1 LENANNMR
9 WASAVSG
16 RVDSRTAA
24 KEALRA
30 LMVDCTVPPD
40 LLFAFVSHH
49 HAAAYDELTDWLHE
63 QLPSSLV
70 LGCSAAG
77 VIGAGSELEGREAIS
92 LTGGWLPDTRVSA
105 QHIQGPALE
114 MTRVDWLERLH
125 LAPDEPCQFLLLVD
139 PNTYDVEHLLGNL
152 DRAFPAACKVGGL
165 VSGAANDK
173 PTAFFAGGR
182 VHRGG
187 ALIVSFQGA
196 TELRAVISQG
206 CRPVGEPFIV
216 TRSNGNVIKEFN
228 TGKPA
233 EVLRKVYDAMNARD
247 HALFNTSL
255 FLGIGLGENRSRYE
269 SGDFLIR
276 NILGVDPES
285 GAMAV
290 DTRIEAYQVVQFH
303 LRDRDTAA
311 ADLAQRLRELARS
324 DAAPRVRGAL
334 LFSGS
339 GRGERLFGVANH
351 DSDAFA
357 RRVGPVSLSGLFCA
371 GEIGPVGGKTCVHG
385 YTSLFAVFCSR
396 L

>member
-1 LENANNMR
+1 
-9 WASAVSG
+9 
-16 RVDSRTAA
+16 VDSHTAV

-30 LMVDCTVPPD
+30 LMVERSAPPD
-40 LLFAFVSHH
+40 LLFTFVSPH
-49 HAAAYDELTDWLHE
+49 HASAYDELTGWLRE
-63 QLPSSLV
+63 ELPGSLV

-77 VIGAGSELEGREAIS
+77 VIGGGTELEGREAVS
-92 LTGGWLPDTRVSA
+92 LTGGWLPDTQISA
-105 QHIQGPALE
+105 LHVAGPVLDV
-114 MTRVDWLERLH
+114 TREDWLERLR
-125 LAPDEPCQFLLLVD
+125 LAPDQPCQFLLIVD
-139 PNTYDVEHLLGNL
+139 SNTYEVEHLLENL
-152 DRAFPAACKVGGL
+152 DAAFPGACKVGGL
-165 VSGAANDK
+165 TSGGSSDK
-173 PTAFFAGGR
+173 PIAFFEGGR

-187 ALIVSFQGA
+187 ALIIAFQGA

-233 EVLRKVYDAMNARD
+233 EVLRKVYDGMNARD
-247 HALFNTSL
+247 HSLFNTSL

-269 SGDFLIR
+269 SGDFLVR

-290 DTRIEAYQVVQFH
+290 DTHIEAYQVVQFH

-311 ADLAQRLRELARS
+311 ADLAQTLRELARS
-324 DAAPRVRGAL
+324 DAVTQVRGAM
-334 LFSGS
+334 LFSGA

-357 RRVGPVSLSGLFCA
+357 KRVGPVSLSGLFCN
-371 GEIGPVGGKTCVHG
+371 GEIGPSGGKTCVHN
-385 YTSLFAVFCSR
+385 YTSIFTLFMVPVENRF
-396 L
+396 

>member
-16 RVDSRTAA
+16 RVDSRAA
-24 KEALRA
+24 ASEALRA
-30 LMVDCTVPPD
+30 LMVDRSLPPD

-49 HAAAYDELTDWLHE
+49 HAGAYDELTAWLRE

-105 QHIQGPALE
+105 QHVQGPVLDV
-114 MTRVDWLERLH
+114 TRREWLDRFH
-125 LAPDEPCQFLLLVD
+125 LVPDEPCQFLLIVD
-139 PNTYDVEHLLGNL
+139 PNTYEVEHLLENL
-152 DRAFPAACKVGGL
+152 DAAFPAACKVGGL
-165 VSGAANDK
+165 ASSAANDK
-173 PTAFFAGGR
+173 PIAFFEGGR

-187 ALIVSFQGA
+187 ALIIAFQGA
-196 TELRAVISQG
+196 IELLALVSQG

-255 FLGIGLGENRSRYE
+255 FIGIGLGENRSRYE

-290 DTRIEAYQVVQFH
+290 DTHIEAYQVVQFH

-311 ADLAQRLRELARS
+311 ADLAQRLREFARS
-324 DAAPRVRGAL
+324 DAAPHVRGAL

-351 DSDAFA
+351 DSDAFV

-371 GEIGPVGGKTCVHG
+371 GEIGPVGGRTCLHN
-385 YTSLFAVFCSR
+385 YTSIFAILLTR
-396 L
+396 